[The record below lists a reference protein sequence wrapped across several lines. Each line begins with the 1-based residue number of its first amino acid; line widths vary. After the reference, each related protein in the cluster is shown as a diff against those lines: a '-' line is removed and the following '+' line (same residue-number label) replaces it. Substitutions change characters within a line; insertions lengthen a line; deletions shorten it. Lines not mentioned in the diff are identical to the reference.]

1 MNKPGFATK
10 IIAVLF
16 LIIVGTIAVINFD
29 IFRTPFQNFAQ
40 QKSPTAFTKDVA
52 NAYRTEMRTKN
63 AFITLNGVYARIS
76 GNRVSNE
83 VILMKDGSLTS
94 VDEGCDPTYGVEQ
107 LVALEQYL
115 QDRDTPF
122 LYIQAPRKPDIN
134 NDLLPT
140 GTVNKTNDTAGQAVA
155 QLQAADIE
163 VIDMRP
169 TLLADEESIRKYYY
183 RTDHHWNAEG
193 AFVAYEMIA
202 QYLQAQFPEQTIL
215 GETTD
220 RNAWEL
226 HTRKNFFLGSHGRRV
241 GIGFAGLDD
250 LIYLTPKFDTDLS
263 CSVPSKRIFR
273 RGPFAQ
279 SALDTYY
286 MTGAPAYYN
295 SSPYCIHTG
304 SDYAHV
310 QFRNEKA
317 PSDLKVLLIKES
329 FGLPVEGFLSTTFQ
343 QVDTLDLDLRN
354 SLFSSAVE
362 KIESFDPDIV
372 MVMYNG
378 MVYSNYRFFDFGI
391 EEYEPTPYKMLFEG
405 KDYPLTAQPGNNSL
419 RQTIATV
426 ESGKTYTITV
436 DSIVTTGNHTDCVSF
451 ILFDPANNKPYDAY
465 YVDLAYIQNT
475 GGKTRWVFTV
485 PQVEGNQLDLIAC
498 PSVPG
503 MTDGIGAEFIG
514 VSLCEG
520 ISE

>member
-10 IIAVLF
+10 IIAILF
-16 LIIVGTIAVINFD
+16 LVIVGFLAVINFD
-29 IFRTPFQNFAQ
+29 VFAEPIQNFIEL
-40 QKSPTAFTKDVA
+40 KSFTGFTKGVA
-52 NAYRTEMRTKN
+52 EAYRSELRTKN
-63 AFITLNGVYARIS
+63 VFITLNGTYARIS

-94 VDEGCDPTYGVEQ
+94 VDEGCDATNGVKKI
-107 LVALEQYL
+107 VALEKYL
-115 QDRDTPF
+115 KERNTPF

-140 GTVNKTNDTAGQAVA
+140 GTVNKTNDTAAQAVS
-155 QLQAADIE
+155 QLQDAGIE
-163 VIDMRP
+163 VMDLRP
-169 TLLADEESIRKYYY
+169 TLLADAESIRKYYY

-193 AFVAYEMIA
+193 AFVAYEMIT
-202 QYLQAQFPEQTIL
+202 QYIQEQFPDQTIV

-220 RNAWEL
+220 RDAWEL

-273 RGPFAQ
+273 RGPFAE

-317 PSDLKVLLIKES
+317 PSNLKVLLIKES

-354 SLFSSAVE
+354 SLFSTAVE

-378 MVYSNYRFFDFGI
+378 MVYSNPRFFDFGI
-391 EEYEPTPYKMLFEG
+391 DEFEATPSKVLFED
-405 KDYPLTAQPGNNSL
+405 KDYQLIAQPDGNSL
-419 RQTIATV
+419 RKTIATV

-436 DSIVTTGNHTDCVSF
+436 DSIETTGKPTDCVSF
-451 ILFDPANNKPYDAY
+451 ILFDPIHNKPYDAY
-465 YVDLAYIQNT
+465 YADLAYIQST
-475 GGKTRWVFTV
+475 GGQARWVFTV
-485 PQVEGNQLDLIAC
+485 PQVESNQLELVIC
-498 PSVPG
+498 PGVPG
-503 MTDGIGAEFIG
+503 KTAGIGAKFTR
-514 VSLCEG
+514 VSLYEG
-520 ISE
+520 IQE